1 MSKKIRHLLSDP
13 RVRLLL
19 LLFTFFVAER
29 YTFGEGM
36 YVFGIAIAV
45 LIAWIAR
52 RFCNCP
58 HCGRFMGAGYSGG
71 WVIRF
76 FDGRCPHCH
85 YVYQK
90 GVVEGN
96 KSKDT

>member
-1 MSKKIRHLLSDP
+1 MSKKIRLLLSDP

-19 LLFTFFVAER
+19 LLFTFFVAEIH
-29 YTFGEGM
+29 TFGEEM
-36 YVFGIAIAV
+36 YVFGMAIAV
-45 LIAWIAR
+45 FSAWIAS

-58 HCGRFMGAGYSGG
+58 NCGHFMGAGYSGT

-76 FDGRCPHCH
+76 FDGKCPHCH
-85 YVYQK
+85 YVYQR
-90 GVVEGN
+90 GVVEDN